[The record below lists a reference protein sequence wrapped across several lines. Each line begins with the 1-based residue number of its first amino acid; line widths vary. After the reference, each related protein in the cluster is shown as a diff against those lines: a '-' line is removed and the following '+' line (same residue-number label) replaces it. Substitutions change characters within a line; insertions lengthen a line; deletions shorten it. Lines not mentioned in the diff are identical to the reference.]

1 MKRAAFLPLIM
12 ILTILI
18 GSVSPA
24 QAASATVKFSGPDKV
39 KAGQTYTYTYEINV
53 SGVAAA
59 RIVPVTASGAFEI
72 VSGGEGLLYDTIPN
86 NTSGASEQGSIVVRV
101 KNDASPGDKATLST
115 SGDYAVLDDQYNQ
128 TERVFSASYIASV
141 TTGSASKPSPTPDE
155 TESPTTEP
163 TAETPSPSPVHSSSP
178 TVPPAP
184 SASPTE
190 APGLAAAVT
199 ASAAPEASVQ
209 LDEVMPAAANSDSGW
224 HMPPAVIIAVAA
236 AVVMIGVLV
245 VMLVRRR
252 RPFKQREKSAKHA
265 VPPAVPVGALRR
277 ADMKKHKRKPKHKH

>member
-12 ILTILI
+12 ILTVLI

-53 SGVAAA
+53 TGVAAA

-86 NTSGASEQGSIVVRV
+86 NTSGASAQGSIVVRV

-115 SGDYAVLDDQYNQ
+115 SGDYAVLDEQYNQ
-128 TERVFSASYIASV
+128 TERVFSASFIASV
-141 TTGSASKPSPTPDE
+141 TTGSASKPSPTPTE
-155 TESPTTEP
+155 TQSPTPEP
-163 TAETPSPSPVHSSSP
+163 TLETPSPSPVLFPSP

-184 SASPTE
+184 SASPTD
-190 APGLAAAVT
+190 APSLAAVVT
-199 ASAAPEASVQ
+199 ASAAPEASALV
-209 LDEVMPAAANSDSGW
+209 DGVMPAAANSDSSW

-245 VMLVRRR
+245 VMLVRRSR
-252 RPFKQREKSAKHA
+252 QFNKRGATPQPAA
-265 VPPAVPVGALRR
+265 QPAVPVGALRR
-277 ADMKKHKRKPKHKH
+277 ADMKKHRKKPKHKH